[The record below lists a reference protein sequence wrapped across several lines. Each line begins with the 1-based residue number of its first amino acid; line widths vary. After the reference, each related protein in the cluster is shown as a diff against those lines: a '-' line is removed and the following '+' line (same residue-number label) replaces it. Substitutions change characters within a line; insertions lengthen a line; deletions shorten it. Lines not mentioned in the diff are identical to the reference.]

1 MAAAIAIINLLSC
14 SKSSTN
20 PIMTNEVLDLNYSK
34 NSKYVVIE
42 NKIDDTLS
50 INQKNSNDNYIKSVK
65 LLNKL
70 NIRIIICNLKY
81 S

>member
-1 MAAAIAIINLLSC
+1 
-14 SKSSTN
+14 
-20 PIMTNEVLDLNYSK
+20 MTNEVLDLNYSK

-50 INQKNSNDNYIKSVK
+50 INQKNSNGNYIKSVK